1 MWGDYSSIVWSVS
14 ESYFEHLMQISDEA
28 FREELNLAL
37 MAPSEQ
43 KGSLIQDFLGNNVKV
58 DPPYVYNF
66 LIMLDRRNMQ
76 QKALFSIEYS
86 FSPIL
91 RSR

>member
-1 MWGDYSSIVWSVS
+1 METGPLAVLSMWGDYSSIVWSVS

-58 DPPYVYNF
+58 DPPYVYSF
-66 LIMLDRRNMQ
+66 LNYFRLKKYAI
-76 QKALFSIEYS
+76 KGSLFH
-86 FSPIL
+86 
-91 RSR
+91 